1 MDTKSAEAVITR
13 LKLVLQVKS
22 DAELCRITGVNR
34 QTLSNWKSRDSV
46 PYSLCVQMAEAE
58 NISLDWLITGSGPM
72 ARGGTLKTA
81 QEAEPSA
88 TYVTNPKERALLELF
103 KELSEEDQREI
114 CRDAEEKKRMS
125 DIEAQLKEVQAK
137 LAALKNTG

>member
-1 MDTKSAEAVITR
+1 MDTKSAEAVISR
-13 LKLVLQVKS
+13 LKLLLRADS
-22 DAELCRITGVNR
+22 DAELCRVTGVNK
-34 QTLSNWKSRDSV
+34 QTLSNWKSRNSV
-46 PYSLCVQMAEAE
+46 PYSLCVQIAEEKAV
-58 NISLDWLITGSGPM
+58 SLDWLLTGSGPM
-72 ARGGTLKTA
+72 TRGAAPATA
-81 QEAEPSA
+81 QVAEPSA

-137 LAALKNTG
+137 LDALKNTG

>member
-1 MDTKSAEAVITR
+1 MGISER
-13 LKLVLQVKS
+13 RKLVLKQRGLSIKEVS
-22 DAELCRITGVNR
+22 ESCEIPYR
-34 QTLSNWKSRDSV
+34 TLQNYLRGEREPNAKA
-46 PYSLCVQMAEAE
+46 LAILGTQLG
-58 NISLDWLITGSGPM
+58 ISLDWLLTGSGPM
-72 ARGGTLKTA
+72 ARGGTPETA
-81 QEAEPSA
+81 REAEPSG